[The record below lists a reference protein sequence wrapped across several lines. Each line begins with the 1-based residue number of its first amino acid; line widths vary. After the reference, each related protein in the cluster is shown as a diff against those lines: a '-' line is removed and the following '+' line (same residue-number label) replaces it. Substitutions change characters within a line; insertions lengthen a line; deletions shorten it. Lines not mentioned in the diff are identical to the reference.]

1 MRSVVKANPGK
12 LDKIKVALA
21 QAVQADD
28 PILLQ
33 EALNISVKTR
43 DNSYSVANQL
53 HEAHNDPSLLAR
65 EALLL
70 SAEGFIHSAN
80 IGATRCLQYF
90 LTVMPHDFKTVQR
103 ALRQAIT
110 HERVHAMKVLLDF
123 VAKQGDNTYIKHMT
137 TFFMDRGA
145 PDPLPILAEKQVSG
159 WE

>member
-70 SAEGFIHSAN
+70 SA
-80 IGATRCLQYF
+80 
-90 LTVMPHDFKTVQR
+90 
-103 ALRQAIT
+103 
-110 HERVHAMKVLLDF
+110 
-123 VAKQGDNTYIKHMT
+123 
-137 TFFMDRGA
+137 
-145 PDPLPILAEKQVSG
+145 
-159 WE
+159 